1 MYVALWRIIPG
12 PLWLRI
18 TITTVATAAV
28 VTLLMVFVFPWIDAM
43 MTSQNSS
50 VG

>member
-1 MYVALWRIIPG
+1 MYAALWRLIPG

-18 TITTVATAAV
+18 TIATVATAVV
-28 VTLLMVFVFPWIDAM
+28 VTLLMVFVFPWIDTM

>member
-1 MYVALWRIIPG
+1 MYAALWRIIPG
-12 PLWLRI
+12 PLWFRV
-18 TITTVATAAV
+18 TIVTAATAAV
-28 VTLLMVFVFPWIDAM
+28 ITLLMVFVFPWIDTL

>member
-1 MYVALWRIIPG
+1 MYAAIWKILPG

-18 TITTVATAAV
+18 ALATVLAAAV
-28 VTLLMVFVFPWIDAM
+28 VAALMIFVFPWIDM
-43 MTSQNSS
+43 LMTSQNSS

>member
-1 MYVALWRIIPG
+1 MYAALWRIIPG

-18 TITTVATAAV
+18 IIATAATAAV
-28 VTLLMVFVFPWIDAM
+28 IALLMVFVFPWIDAL

>member
-1 MYVALWRIIPG
+1 MYAALWRIIPG

-18 TITTVATAAV
+18 TIAAAATAIV
-28 VTLLMVFVFPWIDAM
+28 VTLLMVFIFPWIDTM

>member
-1 MYVALWRIIPG
+1 MYAALWRIIPG

-18 TITTVATAAV
+18 TIAAVATLAV
-28 VTLLMVFVFPWIDAM
+28 VAILMVFVFPLVDTLM
-43 MTSQNSS
+43 SSQNSS

>member
-1 MYVALWRIIPG
+1 MYAALWRIIPG

-18 TITTVATAAV
+18 TIATVATVAIVAV
-28 VTLLMVFVFPWIDAM
+28 LMVFIFPWVDTM
-43 MTSQNSS
+43 MSSQNSS

>member
-1 MYVALWRIIPG
+1 MYAALWRIIPG

-18 TITTVATAAV
+18 IIATAAAAAV
-28 VTLLMVFVFPWIDAM
+28 ITLLMVFVFPWIDAL

>member
-28 VTLLMVFVFPWIDAM
+28 VTLLMVFVFPWIDTM

>member
-1 MYVALWRIIPG
+1 MYAALWRIIPG

-18 TITTVATAAV
+18 TIATVATAVV
-28 VTLLMVFVFPWIDAM
+28 VTLLMVFVFPWIDTM